1 MSLLTDS
8 MESFCM
14 MDRTSAPDGY
24 GGLIQSW
31 VDGAEFLAAI
41 DLPDSSVADIA
52 DKLTERINCN
62 VITGRAI
69 SLSVNDYVKRKRDG
83 RLFHILQ
90 SGDDRGAPPISSI
103 DARSHKAEIV
113 NALPTGAV

>member
-1 MSLLTDS
+1 MSLLT
-8 MESFCM
+8 EAFETFIM

-24 GGLIQSW
+24 GGLAQSW
-31 VDGAEFLAAI
+31 KDGAEFQAAI
-41 DLPDSSVADIA
+41 DLPDSSVQDIA

-62 VITGRAI
+62 VITGRSV
-69 SLSVNDYVKRKRDG
+69 SLSVNDYIKRKRDN

-90 SGDDRGAPPISSI
+90 SGEDRGAPAMSTI

-113 NALPTGAV
+113 TALPTGG